1 MKTDSPEFRTAKRH
15 RVYKRSRV
23 VDGQLVYADNYTI
36 RVKQDGRTAYFHLG
50 TVKRDASTKADEI
63 MAFLAVGGNTLDE
76 ALVKYS
82 EPHKNRAL
90 REVKAPAPKVDE
102 LTVGGMV
109 ELYTA
114 ISGHLSPVT
123 VKNNIA
129 ALKHVAAGILGL
141 EKLGVDQTNAQ
152 RTDWLAK
159 VNKFSIADFT
169 IPKIETFRQAQ
180 LRACGTDHE
189 KRGKTST
196 TLNSYMRSCRSIFAT
211 KLLPQYH
218 GLPLPE
224 PLPFRGIQALQEP
237 SHRYHSKID
246 IGPFIELAK
255 AELYAADKDA
265 WIAFLLC
272 IAAAL
277 RREEADKLMWEQV
290 DFKTRRIW
298 IRTTKFFRPKAK
310 NSDDCI
316 DITEGVAAYLQEY
329 RDAGEN
335 AQRLFVLPGRE
346 VTGKL
351 RCLKVFRSLY
361 KWIRSKGIDDQK
373 PVHTLRKEAGSLVFQ
388 KSGSIDRAA
397 SFLRNDPRVAREHY
411 IGRKERLELELP
423 GL

>member
-1 MKTDSPEFRTAKRH
+1 MKTDSPEFRTRKGH

-23 VDGQLVYADNYTI
+23 IDGQLVFADSYTL
-36 RVKQDGRTAYFHLG
+36 RVKQDGKTAYFHLG
-50 TVKRDASTKADEI
+50 TCKREAGNKADEI
-63 MAFLAVGGNTLDE
+63 MAFLAVSGNTLTE

-90 REVKAPAPKVDE
+90 REVKAPVIKNDE

-114 ISGHLSPVT
+114 ITGHLSATT

-129 ALKHVAAGILGL
+129 ALRHVAAGILGL
-141 EKLGVDQTNAQ
+141 EKLGVDQTKAQ
-152 RTDWLAK
+152 RAEWLPK
-159 VNKFSIADFT
+159 VNSFPIADFT
-169 IPKIETFRQAQ
+169 IQKIETFRQAE
-180 LRACGTDHE
+180 LRTCGTDHV
-189 KRGKTST
+189 KRGQTST
-196 TLNSYMRSCRSIFAT
+196 TLNSYMRSARSIFAT

-218 GLPLPE
+218 GLALPE
-224 PLPFRGIQALQEP
+224 PLPFRGIQALPEP

-246 IGPFIELAK
+246 IGPFIEMAK
-255 AELYAADKDA
+255 AELYPTNKDA
-265 WIAFLLC
+265 FIAFLLC

-277 RREEADKLMWEQV
+277 RREEADKLMWDQV
-290 DFKTRRIW
+290 DFKNRRIW

-316 DITEGVAAYLQEY
+316 DLTEGVAAYLQEY
-329 RDAGEN
+329 HDAGEN
-335 AQRLFVLPGRE
+335 GERPFVLPGRE

-361 KWIRSKGIDDQK
+361 KWIRSKGVDDQK

-388 KSGSIDRAA
+388 KTGSIDRAA
-397 SFLRNDPRVAREHY
+397 NFLRNDPRVAREHY
-411 IGRKERLELELP
+411 IGRKERIELELP